1 MFGKEKV
8 KKKNKQE
15 KPAQKKEKKFG
26 YKEEEDNDW
35 MVRFSLRVKLSPQI
49 WYEETLQLTCKFFI
63 GFQLFFCPNFIK
75 LCFRSWMQLG
85 DL

>member
-49 WYEETLQLTCKFFI
+49 
-63 GFQLFFCPNFIK
+63 
-75 LCFRSWMQLG
+75 
-85 DL
+85 